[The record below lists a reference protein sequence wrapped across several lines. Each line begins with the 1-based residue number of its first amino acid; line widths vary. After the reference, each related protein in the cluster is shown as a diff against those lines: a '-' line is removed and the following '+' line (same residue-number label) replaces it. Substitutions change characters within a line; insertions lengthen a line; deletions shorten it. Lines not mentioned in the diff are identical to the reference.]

1 MKLVEYKQFKQE
13 FQKSF
18 TSWIDGTITLEN
30 GKVYSI
36 RDIDGKVFVELGK
49 KLTNKQERIN
59 TINNPRNKRLLK
71 NCEYDFDGDIYYI
84 IGIGY
89 ESIKAI
95 KNNSKEE
102 KYYRYNHLEGE
113 FLLNR
118 LSKVIGQI
126 TLI

>member
-89 ESIKAI
+89 AI
-95 KNNSKEE
+95 
-102 KYYRYNHLEGE
+102 
-113 FLLNR
+113 
-118 LSKVIGQI
+118 
-126 TLI
+126 